1 MPKHLNPDME
11 FVKKLNEIGD
21 NARERGDFETINAV
35 LRVLLNGYI
44 DLLKDKAEKEE
55 ACGH

>member
-35 LRVLLNGYI
+35 LRVLNGYI
-44 DLLKDKAEKEE
+44 DLLKDKSEKEE

>member
-35 LRVLLNGYI
+35 LRVLNGYI
-44 DLLKDKAEKEE
+44 DLLKDKSEKEE
-55 ACGH
+55 S

>member
-1 MPKHLNPDME
+1 MTKHLNPD
-11 FVKKLNEIGD
+11 VKFIEKLNEIGD

-35 LRVLLNGYI
+35 LRVINGYI

-55 ACGH
+55 A